1 MARPPDAKA
10 SEAER
15 QAVAVFTALADPTR
29 RALLNEL
36 ARRGPATVS
45 DLARALPITRQG
57 VAKHLEQLAD
67 AGLVRMDEPS
77 GRRHPYRLD
86 PAPIRAAQGWLAAL
100 ATEWDDRLSALS
112 HYLDSTGDGSQT
124 IR

>member
-1 MARPPDAKA
+1 MAPPPDPTAT
-10 SEAER
+10 AER
-15 QAVAVFTALADPTR
+15 RAVAVFTALADPTR

-45 DLARALPITRQG
+45 DLARALPITRQA
-57 VAKHLEQLAD
+57 VAKHMEQLVEAE
-67 AGLVRMDEPS
+67 LVRLDEPS

-100 ATEWDDRLSALS
+100 ATEWDGRLAGLAR
-112 HYLDSTGDGSQT
+112 YLDNEGDP
-124 IR
+124 